1 MFHRKV
7 WRSDSGHKPQTTLR
21 VEELEPRVVPYAV
34 TGNAWPQP
42 QLITISFVPDGTLIG
57 YNQNGPI
64 YSTLLADFN
73 TSQNFHIG
81 SDYDLYTVAAHEIG
95 HALGMDHSDNPSAI
109 MAPVYPGYHTAL
121 TGDDKAGIQSIY
133 SGGNPRSYDAYN
145 NGLVHNN
152 TFL

>member
-73 TSQNFHIG
+73 TKFGSAAAWQKQIELAANSCADASNINFSVHP
-81 SDYDLYTVAAHEIG
+81 
-95 HALGMDHSDNPSAI
+95 DNGVDFGQIA
-109 MAPVYPGYHTAL
+109 
-121 TGDDKAGIQSIY
+121 GDDQQGDPKS
-133 SGGNPRSYDAYN
+133 
-145 NGLVHNN
+145 
-152 TFL
+152 